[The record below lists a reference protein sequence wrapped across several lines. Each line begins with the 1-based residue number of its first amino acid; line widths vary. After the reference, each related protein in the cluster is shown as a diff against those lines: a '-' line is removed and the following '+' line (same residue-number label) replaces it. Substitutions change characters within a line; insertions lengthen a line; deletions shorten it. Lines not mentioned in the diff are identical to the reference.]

1 MRNYSPHNSKTMK
14 GKTFFAII
22 ALLVSITAKAQFPAP
37 TDFQFSYNYFMIG
50 DGGYCNNSFLL
61 GPAYC
66 SHFSWVTPDTSAT
79 NASLS
84 YYKVHYTSDSTIGFS
99 NFDTVFI
106 TTQNSLSVP
115 IGIIGWVWVTAV
127 YSNPDGESV
136 SSNVEYNYTLPIGIP
151 DKEIVNKSQ
160 IIFDHATY
168 KLTVINSNTILR
180 LRIVNSIGI
189 CSKEFNKVGADY
201 LLNDLK
207 KGMYIIEVQQKDHTK
222 YYKKI
227 IVE

>member
-1 MRNYSPHNSKTMK
+1 MK
-14 GKTFFAII
+14 AKYLLTII
-22 ALLVSITAKAQFPAP
+22 ALLTAFTVKAQFPAP

-50 DGGYCNNSFLL
+50 DGGYCDNSFLI

-66 SHFSWVTPDTSAT
+66 SHFSWIAPDTSIT
-79 NASLS
+79 NATLS
-84 YYKVHYTSDSTIGFS
+84 YYKVHYTSDTTFGFP

-136 SSNVEYNYTLPIGIP
+136 SSNVEYNFNLPIGIP
-151 DKEIVNKSQ
+151 DNEIVNKSQ
-160 IIFDHATY
+160 VIFDHSTY
-168 KLTVINSNTILR
+168 KLSVINSNTILR

-189 CSKEFNKVGADY
+189 CSKEFNKVGSEY
-201 LLNDLK
+201 FLNDLK
-207 KGMYIIEVQQKDHTK
+207 KGMYIIEVQQKDHTS
-222 YYKKI
+222 YFKKI